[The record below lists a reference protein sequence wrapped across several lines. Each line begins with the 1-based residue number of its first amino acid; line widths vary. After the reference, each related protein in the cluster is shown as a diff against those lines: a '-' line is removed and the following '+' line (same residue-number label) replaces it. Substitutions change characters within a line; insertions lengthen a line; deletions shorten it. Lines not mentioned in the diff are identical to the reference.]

1 MAAAPRSPADRRA
14 QILEVAVRM
23 LESESFDDLSMDRVA
38 AEAGVS
44 PPLLFHYFKN
54 KQGFRNAVLQASAAA
69 LQQRMAPDPTLPTSA
84 QLRAGVETFVDAVVA
99 HPTSYLA
106 VMRLAGSGDEG
117 MRRIYR
123 GMRRT
128 FTDWIVRALAELGL
142 PTTPAVDAAVQGWQ
156 AFMEEVVLSWLD
168 EPTMTRVELIELCER
183 AFYHL
188 LPAAGLDVE
197 QIAHALASAQPDAA
211 SP

>member
-14 QILEVAVRM
+14 QILEIAVRM
-23 LESESFDDLSMDRVA
+23 LESEPFDELSMDRVA

-54 KQGFRNAVLQASAAA
+54 KQGFRNAVLEASAEA
-69 LQQRMAPDPTLPTSA
+69 LQRRMTPDPTLPTSA
-84 QLRAGVETFVDAVVA
+84 QLRAGVETFFDAVVA

-106 VMRLAGSGDEG
+106 VMRMAGSGDEG
-117 MRRIYR
+117 MRRVYR

-128 FTDWIVRALAELGL
+128 FTGWIVHSIAELGL
-142 PTTPAVDAAVQGWQ
+142 PATPAVDAAVQGWQ

-168 EPTMTRVELIELCER
+168 EPTMARAEVIDLCER

-197 QIAHALASAQPDAA
+197 QIARALASAQPE
-211 SP
+211 S

>member
-23 LESESFDDLSMDRVA
+23 LETEPFDDLSMDRVA

-54 KQGFRNAVLQASAAA
+54 KQGFRNAVLEASAKA
-69 LQQRMAPDPTLPTSA
+69 LQQRMTPDQALPTSA

-106 VMRLAGSGDEG
+106 VMRLAGSGEEG

-168 EPTMTRVELIELCER
+168 EPTMTRVEVIELCER

-197 QIAHALASAQPDAA
+197 QIALALAAARPDTA

>member
-1 MAAAPRSPADRRA
+1 
-14 QILEVAVRM
+14 
-23 LESESFDDLSMDRVA
+23 
-38 AEAGVS
+38 
-44 PPLLFHYFKN
+44 
-54 KQGFRNAVLQASAAA
+54 
-69 LQQRMAPDPTLPTSA
+69 
-84 QLRAGVETFVDAVVA
+84 
-99 HPTSYLA
+99 

-142 PTTPAVDAAVQGWQ
+142 PATPAVDAAVQGWQ

-168 EPTMTRVELIELCER
+168 EPTMTRVEVIELCER

-197 QIAHALASAQPDAA
+197 QIARALAAAQPDTA